1 MIANDLIVFTHVVE
15 AGSLTAAA
23 DRLGLPK
30 ATVSRRLTGLENALG
45 ERLLQRSTRR
55 LSLTEFGQHM
65 LAHAQRLRDASDAAN
80 ALAQYRQTAPQGVLR
95 ASFPPEFH
103 ELHLTEVLTRYAQR
117 YPQVRLVL
125 DLSPRRVDLQA
136 ERFDLAV
143 RAASRLPD
151 DSSLVA
157 RQIIRMY
164 HGLYA
169 SPHYLALHGWP
180 QQPTDLLAHTGL
192 ALVTSAGEL
201 QPWRLTHLHNS
212 DNSAAMPPWEGL
224 PQQVHSA
231 NSVGLQQ
238 ALAAQA
244 MGVVGLSERFAQ
256 PLVEEGVLARVLPDW
271 QLPPTVL
278 WCVTPGRDLLPQ
290 RTTAF
295 IEVLKEVL
303 C

>member
-30 ATVSRRLTGLENALG
+30 ATVSRRLSGLEKTLG

-65 LAHAQRLRDASDAAN
+65 LEHAQRLRDASDAAD

-117 YPQVRLVL
+117 YPQVRLTL

-157 RQIIRMY
+157 RHIISMR

-169 SPHYLALHGWP
+169 SPDYLARHDWP
-180 QQPTDLLAHTGL
+180 QQPADLLKHTAL

-201 QPWRLTHLHNS
+201 QPWRLTS
-212 DNSAAMPPWEGL
+212 PDSPPWEGL
-224 PQQVHSA
+224 PQQAHSA
-231 NSVGLQQ
+231 NSLGLQQ
-238 ALAAQA
+238 ALAAQ
-244 MGVVGLSERFAQ
+244 GLGIVGLSERFAQ
-256 PLVEEGVLARVLPDW
+256 PLVEKGLLKRVLPDW
-271 QLPPTVL
+271 QLPPTVV

-303 C
+303 QSPDGEC